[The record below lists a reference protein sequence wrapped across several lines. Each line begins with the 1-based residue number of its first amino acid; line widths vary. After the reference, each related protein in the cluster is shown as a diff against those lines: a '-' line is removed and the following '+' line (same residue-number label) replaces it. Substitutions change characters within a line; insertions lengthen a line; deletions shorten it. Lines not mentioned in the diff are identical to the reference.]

1 MGRKDA
7 LPRDEM
13 VDYVMSC
20 WDDEAGMFLSPLS
33 SYIFLS
39 QVLASRL
46 SPPASAD
53 SKGHSVHIQ
62 DTMVIYSVH
71 SVLSKS

>member
-20 WDDEAGMFLSPLS
+20 WDDEAGT
-33 SYIFLS
+33 SYTIICSVYSGTTPRGVHALRSTTRSFPS
-39 QVLASRL
+39 IHIWTD
-46 SPPASAD
+46 AD
-53 SKGHSVHIQ
+53 
-62 DTMVIYSVH
+62 M
-71 SVLSKS
+71 

>member
-20 WDDEAGMFLSPLS
+20 WDDEAGKSDPLRLPSERSSTTSQSLSPLGLYHCEPS
-33 SYIFLS
+33 RAVDEATCVH
-39 QVLASRL
+39 QVF
-46 SPPASAD
+46 
-53 SKGHSVHIQ
+53 
-62 DTMVIYSVH
+62 
-71 SVLSKS
+71 

>member
-20 WDDEAGMFLSPLS
+20 WDDEAGMSFYYML
-33 SYIFLS
+33 Y
-39 QVLASRL
+39 ASV
-46 SPPASAD
+46 AD
-53 SKGHSVHIQ
+53 F
-62 DTMVIYSVH
+62 
-71 SVLSKS
+71 

>member
-20 WDDEAGMFLSPLS
+20 WDDEAGMSSITCFTFPTSS
-33 SYIFLS
+33 SYFHPTPS
-39 QVLASRL
+39 HQ
-46 SPPASAD
+46 AD
-53 SKGHSVHIQ
+53 F
-62 DTMVIYSVH
+62 
-71 SVLSKS
+71 

>member
-20 WDDEAGMFLSPLS
+20 WDDEAGTYFTIICSTLRFDDDFP
-33 SYIFLS
+33 
-39 QVLASRL
+39 VGAR
-46 SPPASAD
+46 
-53 SKGHSVHIQ
+53 
-62 DTMVIYSVH
+62 
-71 SVLSKS
+71 

>member
-20 WDDEAGMFLSPLS
+20 WDDEAGMSSITCSMPHSARGTHAPLN
-33 SYIFLS
+33 
-39 QVLASRL
+39 
-46 SPPASAD
+46 
-53 SKGHSVHIQ
+53 
-62 DTMVIYSVH
+62 TMNA
-71 SVLSKS
+71 